1 MYSGMRSLL
10 FSFFLLAAYPSTLLA
25 NQEIV
30 VHLPSQEHTIPL
42 YFAAL
47 QEKGSGFEKSYIDS
61 LEKVI
66 RFDFSHNGK
75 TELISSPH
83 KSEKLEVTIHQKKLK
98 VQATTAGASKGVE
111 GIALTGDLSQDRKIL
126 HKIHDVIL
134 ENLFSTGGV
143 ADTHILYT
151 VRTRSSEHSTEWMSE
166 VWRSDYDGA
175 HAQQVTNDQCL
186 CVTSAY
192 IPSSTKGACRN
203 FLYVSYKA
211 GQPKIYV
218 AALDEGAGKSIT
230 QRLSYLRGNQLMPA
244 ISPTLDKIAFIS
256 DISGNPD
263 LFVQEFSP
271 TTGLSG
277 KPRQVFCS
285 LGATQGSPT
294 FSPDGKKLA
303 FVSNKD
309 GTPRIYILEIPT
321 SGASINQIKPKMV
334 SKKTRENTSP
344 SWSPDGKKIAYS
356 ALAGGYR
363 QIWIYDLATEEESQL
378 TDGKEHKENPTWAPN
393 SLHLAFHASTPTT
406 SDLYL
411 INLNQKNA
419 VKITRGPGEKR
430 FPSWES
436 LKYERKL

>member
-1 MYSGMRSLL
+1 MYSSMRILLTSL
-10 FSFFLLAAYPSTLLA
+10 FLIVTQFTTLLA
-25 NQEIV
+25 SQEIV
-30 VHLPSQEHTIPL
+30 VHLTSQERSAPL
-42 YFAAL
+42 YLAPI
-47 QEKGSGFEKSYIDS
+47 QEKGSGFEKSYIAS
-61 LEKVI
+61 LEKVL
-66 RFDFSHNGK
+66 RFDFTHNGK
-75 TELISSPH
+75 TELISSPD
-83 KSEKLEVTIHQKKLK
+83 KGGKIEVTIQHKKLK
-98 VQATTAGASKGVE
+98 IQATAAGSSKGIE
-111 GIALTGDLSQDRKIL
+111 GVALTGDLSQDRKIL
-126 HKIHDVIL
+126 HKIHDAIL
-134 ENLFSTGGV
+134 ENLFGTGGV

-151 VRTRSSEHSTEWMSE
+151 VRTRSSESATEWISE
-166 VWRSDYDGA
+166 VWRADYDGA
-175 HAQQVTNDQCL
+175 HAQQVTHDRCL
-186 CVTSAY
+186 CVTPTY
-192 IPSSTKGACRN
+192 IPSTAKGACRN

-211 GQPKIYV
+211 GQPKIY
-218 AALDEGAGKSIT
+218 AAVLDEGAGKGST
-230 QRLSYLRGNQLMPA
+230 QRLTYLRGNQLMPT

-256 DISGNPD
+256 DVSGNPD
-263 LFVQEFSP
+263 LFVQDFSP

-285 LGATQGSPT
+285 LGATQGSPS

-309 GTPRIYILEIPT
+309 GTPRIYILEIPAP
-321 SGASINQIKPKMV
+321 GASINQIKPKMI

-363 QIWIYDLATEEESQL
+363 QIWIYDLTTEEESQL
-378 TDGKEHKENPTWAPN
+378 TDGQGHKENPTWAPN

-419 VKITRGPGEKR
+419 VKITSGPGEKR